1 MDNILFF
8 KEKLMKCRVCDRRA
22 VFYKQTSGVNRYWC
36 AECYLKILLAE
47 EKKADEN
54 LEYLCGQ

>member
-1 MDNILFF
+1 MQ
-8 KEKLMKCRVCDRRA
+8 CRVCDRRA
-22 VFYKQTSGVNRYWC
+22 VFYKQTAGVNKYWC

-54 LEYLCGQ
+54 LEHLCRQ